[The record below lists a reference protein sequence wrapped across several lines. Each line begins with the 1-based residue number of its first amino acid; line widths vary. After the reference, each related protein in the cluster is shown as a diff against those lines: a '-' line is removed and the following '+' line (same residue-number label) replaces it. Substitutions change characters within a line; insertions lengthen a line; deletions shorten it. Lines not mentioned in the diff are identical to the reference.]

1 MTRKSIISIISVLL
15 LTTLFLLTPATR
27 MKINANAGELLPLVV
42 LTKYSKTM
50 SVGDEFYLSAVTSNG
65 KKPTFKSSKSSIASV
80 NTYGLVTAK
89 KAGTCKITAKIK
101 NAEAACKI
109 TVKPT
114 VISISPSKVTLYR
127 QNTMQLTA
135 AVSTGHTPIWRSSKS
150 SVASV
155 DENGMVTAVKHGTA
169 KITVKVDGVTKTCTV
184 TVKQPTIKLSAST
197 LNLTV
202 GSTHTLSAKVS
213 SGNAPQWSTSNMNIV
228 DVDENGT
235 ITARQKGRA
244 YIYAREDGV
253 KASCIVNVKEAPQP

>member
-1 MTRKSIISIISVLL
+1 MTRKSIVSIVSVLL
-15 LTTLFLLTPATR
+15 LTTVFLLTPVTR
-27 MKINANAGELLPLVV
+27 MTINASANELLPLVV

-50 SVGDEFYLSAVTSNG
+50 SIGDEFYLSAVASNG
-65 KKPTFKSSKSSIASV
+65 RKPTFKSSKSSIASV

-101 NAEAACKI
+101 NAEASCKI

-114 VISISPSKVTLYR
+114 VISIKPSKLTLYR
-127 QNTMQLTA
+127 QNTTQLSAT
-135 AVSTGHTPIWRSSKS
+135 VSTNHTPVWRSSKS
-150 SVASV
+150 SVATV

-169 KITVKVDGVTKTCTV
+169 KITAKADGVSKTCIV

-202 GSTHTLSAKVS
+202 GDTHTLSAKVS
-213 SGNAPQWSTSNMNIV
+213 SGNTPQWSTSNMNIAT
-228 DVDENGT
+228 VDENGT

-244 YIYAREDGV
+244 FIYAREDGI
-253 KASCIVNVKEAPQP
+253 KASCIVNVKEVQQP